1 MFVSV
6 FLGNFSVLGLRFV
19 FTRHIG
25 HYLTRVYIPAI
36 LIVSMSWLSFFIDPT
51 SVPARVALSIMTVLT
66 MTTLLIGVGQGSLP
80 VVSYVKAV
88 DWYLIFCYIFV
99 FSAFAEYAIVNN
111 IQTGH
116 KSTEL
121 RMVRMNVYSVR
132 INM

>member
-6 FLGNFSVLGLRFV
+6 FLGNFSVLDLRFV
-19 FTRHIG
+19 FTRRIG

-88 DWYLIFCYIFV
+88 DCYIFV

-111 IQTGH
+111 IQTRH

>member
-19 FTRHIG
+19 FTRRIG

-111 IQTGH
+111 IQTGQ